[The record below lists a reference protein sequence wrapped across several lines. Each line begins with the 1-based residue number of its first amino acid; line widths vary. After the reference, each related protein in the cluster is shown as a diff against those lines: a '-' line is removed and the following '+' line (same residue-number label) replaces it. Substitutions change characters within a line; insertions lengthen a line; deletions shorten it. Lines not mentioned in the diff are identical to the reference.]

1 MAADENKSGIKSAE
15 HFVRCVR
22 YGTKVRLLPLYL
34 DKLASRFERRKAV
47 MKNSCVDEMRAELD
61 VLLKK
66 QAQILESRSLG
77 SATDTELLEYEIRQE
92 VVHQLCNQLAH
103 STAE

>member
-1 MAADENKSGIKSAE
+1 
-15 HFVRCVR
+15 
-22 YGTKVRLLPLYL
+22 L

-92 VVHQLCNQLAH
+92 VVHELCNQLAH